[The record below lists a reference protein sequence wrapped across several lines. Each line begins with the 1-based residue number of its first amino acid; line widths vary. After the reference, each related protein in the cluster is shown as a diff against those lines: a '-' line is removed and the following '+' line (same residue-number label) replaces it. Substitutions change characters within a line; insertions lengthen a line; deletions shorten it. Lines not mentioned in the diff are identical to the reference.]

1 MTEETL
7 SSPVFRVALTFDA
20 EHPDRPH
27 VPGVTAGIVNV
38 LAERHVPATW
48 FLQGRWVESAPEL
61 ARQVAADGHL
71 IGNHSFYQ
79 ARLPLLTDDGLR
91 TDIPEAERVI
101 RETTG
106 IDPRPWFRCPF
117 SAGSD
122 DPRVLGILAELG
134 YRDVGADVVLED
146 WEPERTGP
154 LLAADALRETPAVGD
169 GAVVLFP
176 AWPPGTLA
184 ALPAII
190 DGLRGLGA
198 SFVRVDALERFGA
211 QPAEPSAEEPAGQPA
226 VRPTR

>member
-1 MTEETL
+1 MTNQTASL
-7 SSPVFRVALTFDA
+7 DPFRVALTFDA

-27 VPGVTAGIVNV
+27 VPGVTAGIIDV

-48 FLQGRWVESAPEL
+48 FLQGRWVESAPDL
-61 ARQVAADGHL
+61 ARQVVADGHL
-71 IGNHSFYQ
+71 IGNHSFYH
-79 ARLPLLTDDGLR
+79 ARLPLLTGDGLR
-91 TDIPEAERVI
+91 TDIGEAERVI

-154 LLAADALRETPAVGD
+154 LLAADALRDTPAVGD
-169 GAVVLFP
+169 GAVILFH
-176 AWPPGTLA
+176 AWPPGTLD

-190 DGLRGLGA
+190 DGLRALGA
-198 SFVRVDALERFGA
+198 SFVRVDALDRFAVGDAERPA
-211 QPAEPSAEEPAGQPA
+211 DQPADRPA
-226 VRPTR
+226 T

>member
-1 MTEETL
+1 MTDQTANGGQ
-7 SSPVFRVALTFDA
+7 FRVALTFDA

-27 VPGVTAGIVNV
+27 VPGVTAGIINV
-38 LAERHVPATW
+38 LDERHVPATW
-48 FLQGRWVESAPEL
+48 FLQGRWVESAPEF

-71 IGNHSFYQ
+71 IGNHSFYH

-91 TDIPEAERVI
+91 TDIAEAERAI

-154 LLAADALRETPAVGD
+154 LLAADALRETPAFGD
-169 GAVVLFP
+169 GAVVLFH
-176 AWPPGTLA
+176 AWPPGTLD

-190 DGLRGLGA
+190 DGLRALGA
-198 SFVRVDALERFGA
+198 SFVRVDALDRFA
-211 QPAEPSAEEPAGQPA
+211 EPPAAPPAEPPAARPA
-226 VRPTR
+226 T